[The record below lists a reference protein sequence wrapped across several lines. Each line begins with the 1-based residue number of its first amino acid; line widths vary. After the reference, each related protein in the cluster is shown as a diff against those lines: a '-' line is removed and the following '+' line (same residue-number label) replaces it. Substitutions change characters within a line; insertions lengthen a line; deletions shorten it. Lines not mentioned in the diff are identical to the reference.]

1 MDSSDR
7 GLTLKRLD
15 LDLESL
21 VGDEDARASSYCFIV
36 KNDQLDDVLAEG
48 FGRDGLCLKV
58 FKRTMEPSEKVED
71 FKWGKVPLVEATKV
85 QNLFAFAGL
94 SPRVYGIVSV
104 NGDKLAQ
111 VTDHLSGRVG
121 EWHAHKIP
129 ELMERYGVST
139 KKWRDFGVR
148 NWVDG
153 KFVDFSEFYF
163 EDIDNY
169 EQSLVERAYVR
180 KKGSNPASTAYQS
193 VPELG
198 IKGTRDMKHRSTIL
212 QLDREDFTG
221 KTVLDLGCNLGAF
234 CRLAYDSGAKR
245 VVGVDRGVELT
256 REISNW
262 LGYWNVDYLDLSLP
276 VEADQIAALND
287 MEAFD
292 IVFLMAVYNYME
304 GDVDWIADL
313 CHHLLLF
320 EGHGGEDVG
329 KYEDFLYS
337 NFNLVEHLGQ
347 TTDNYERQV
356 FRAEKL
362 LTDNSKSVA
371 E

>member
-1 MDSSDR
+1 MGSSDR

-15 LDLESL
+15 LSLESL
-21 VGDEDARASSYCFIV
+21 ARDEDARASSYCFIV
-36 KNDQLDDVLAEG
+36 RNDRLDDVLADE

-58 FKRTMEPSEKVED
+58 FKRTVKPGEKVED
-71 FKWGKVPLVEATKV
+71 FKWGKVLLVEATKV

-104 NGDKLAQ
+104 NGDRFAQ
-111 VTDHLSGRVG
+111 VTDHLTGRVG

-129 ELMERYGVST
+129 ELLERYSIST
-139 KKWRDFGVR
+139 KKWQDFGVR

-153 KFVDFSEFYF
+153 KFVDFSEFCF
-163 EDIDNY
+163 EDVGNY

-180 KKGSNPASTAYQS
+180 KRGSNPASTAYQS

-198 IKGTRDMKHRSTIL
+198 IKGTRDMEHRSTIL
-212 QLDREDFTG
+212 QLDRADFTG

-234 CRLAYDSGAKR
+234 CRLACDRGAKR

-276 VEADQIAALND
+276 VEADQVAVLSNIGT
-287 MEAFD
+287 FD
-292 IVFLMAVYNYME
+292 IVFSLAVHNYME
-304 GDVDWIADL
+304 GDVDWMADL
-313 CHHLLLF
+313 CQHLLLF
-320 EGHGGEDVG
+320 EGHGGDAVEVYDG
-329 KYEDFLYS
+329 YLHKNFDF
-337 NFNLVEHLGQ
+337 VEHLGQ

-356 FRAEKL
+356 FQARKFP
-362 LTDNSKSVA
+362 V
-371 E
+371 